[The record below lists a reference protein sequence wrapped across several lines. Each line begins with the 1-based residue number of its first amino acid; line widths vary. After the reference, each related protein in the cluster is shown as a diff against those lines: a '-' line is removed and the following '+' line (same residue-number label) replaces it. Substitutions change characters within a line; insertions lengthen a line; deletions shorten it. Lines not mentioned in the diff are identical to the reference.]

1 MNKFISSLKILP
13 RWIIIILDLCIIAM
27 SVLLAYFL
35 RFNFDLELIM
45 TSNTVFGVVTFSITG
60 FIAILITQSYSGIVR
75 YTTLKD
81 AMRIS
86 QVVLISTL
94 LTLIISLVSFNFF
107 NNRPIPLSVIIITS
121 FEATVFLFLYRVLVK
136 NMFSYYTSRVFNKK
150 NIVIFGAG
158 VSGSITKQVIEND
171 TASSVRIVGFL
182 EDDVH
187 KIDKE
192 IGGIKIYSANE
203 NLTYIF
209 KDLRVD
215 ELIISIQNLDVKRK
229 NYIVDQCISNGV
241 KIRTVPSVDKWISGE
256 LSPKQ
261 IRNVRIEDL
270 LGRESIIM
278 KNELI
283 KNELKDKVVFV
294 TGAAGSIGSEIVRQ
308 VLTYDPSDIVLIDQA
323 ESSLYELERELEN
336 INSKSKIHSIIA
348 DITNESYLEY
358 LFDVYKPTMLYHA
371 AAYKHVPMMEKN
383 THEAI
388 RTNVFGTK
396 NLVDLSLKYGVSK
409 FVMISTDK
417 AVNPTNI
424 MGCTKRI
431 AEMYVQSL
439 NGKSENDTKQNTIFV
454 ITRFG
459 NVLGSNGSVIP
470 FFKKQLE
477 EGGPLTVTHPEITR
491 YFMTIQ
497 EACQLVLE
505 AGTMGKGGEIFIF
518 DMGESIKIVD
528 LAKKMISLSGLELGK
543 DIEIIFTGLR
553 EGEKLYE
560 ELLTDLENTTT
571 TYHNKIMITSA
582 GKQSYE
588 FVNSDILELKNCV
601 ENINEMELVSYMKK
615 MVPEY
620 KSQYSRHEVLDN
632 MS

>member
-13 RWIIIILDLCIIAM
+13 RWIIIILDLCIIAT

-136 NMFSYYTSRVFNKK
+136 NMFSFYTSRVFNKK
-150 NIVIFGAG
+150 NIIIFGAG

-192 IGGIKIYSANE
+192 IGGVKIYNANE
-203 NLTYIF
+203 NLSDIF
-209 KDLRVD
+209 KELRVD

-323 ESSLYELERELEN
+323 ESSLYELEREFEN
-336 INSKSKIHSIIA
+336 INGTSKIHSIIA
-348 DITNESYLEY
+348 DITNKSYLEY
-358 LFDVYKPTMLYHA
+358 LFDEYKPTMLYHA

-396 NLVDLSLKYGVSK
+396 NLVDLSLKYGVNK

-424 MGCTKRI
+424 MGCSKRI
-431 AEMYVQSL
+431 AEMYVQSI
-439 NGKSENDTKQNTIFV
+439 NGKSQSNAKHNTIFV

-582 GKQSYE
+582 GEQYE
-588 FVNSDILELKNCV
+588 FVNADLIELKNCL
-601 ENINEMELVSYMKK
+601 ENINEMQLVSHMKK

-620 KSQYSRHEVLDN
+620 KSQYSRYEVLDDI
-632 MS
+632 S